1 MSLAPDFYY
10 RSVRDIDLDEL
21 KRRGIET
28 LLVDLDN
35 TLLPRD
41 TNVVPSEIREW
52 AAEVERKGF
61 RICLISNN
69 WHERVFSVAQSLG
82 CELVSKAIKPLPPA
96 FLLGLRRTGSKRRH
110 AAVVGDQLFTDMLGG
125 KLLGMT
131 TVMVLPLSKTDL
143 PHTLFLRKIERRVLQ
158 GRQPQP

>member
-1 MSLAPDFYY
+1 MSLAPDLYY

-21 KRRGIET
+21 KRRGVET

-41 TNVVPSEIREW
+41 TNVVPAEICEW
-52 AAEVERKGF
+52 AREVERAGF
-61 RICLISNN
+61 NICLISNN
-69 WHERVFSVAQSLG
+69 WHARVSSVAESLG
-82 CELVSKAIKPLPPA
+82 CQLVSKAIKPLPPA
-96 FLLGLRRTGSKRRH
+96 FLLGLKRTRCSRRH

-143 PHTLFLRKIERRVLQ
+143 PHTLFLRKIERLVLR
-158 GRQPQP
+158 GRQPKP